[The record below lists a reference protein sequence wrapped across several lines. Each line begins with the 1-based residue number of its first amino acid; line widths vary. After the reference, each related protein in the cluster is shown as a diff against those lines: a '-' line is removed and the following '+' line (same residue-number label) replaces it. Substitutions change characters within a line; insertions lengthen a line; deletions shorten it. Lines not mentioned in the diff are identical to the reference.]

1 MCEMFDK
8 VAELS
13 RLLTEWSVSSKIKL
27 ALGRRISGV
36 TRYTGMVEPENTAE
50 DEHQQTFL
58 ICTGGGPGFMEAA
71 NMGAAM
77 VPGSKNIGVSLFIFF
92 TYFYLLDYILTYY
105 DFIIFLDG
113 YFITI

>member
-13 RLLTEWSVSSKIKL
+13 RLLTEWSINSGVRL
-27 ALGRRISGV
+27 AQGRRISGV
-36 TRYTGMVEPENTAE
+36 TRYHGAVEPENETQGGAPE
-50 DEHQQTFL
+50 QAFL

-77 VPGSKNIGVSLFIFF
+77 VPNAKNMGVRPLLPSFSLLSL
-92 TYFYLLDYILTYY
+92 TNYLS
-105 DFIIFLDG
+105 DG
-113 YFITI
+113 YLPPI